1 VKLAVTFLKPLAAVK
16 VEQAAVP
23 PAMKFPDDWPATP
36 IVHVVLPGW
45 KFEPSTLTWEPTVP
59 DTGNS

>member
-16 VEQAAVP
+16 VEQAAVL

-36 IVHVVLPGW
+36 TVHVVLPGW
-45 KFEPSTLTWEPTVP
+45 KFEPSMFTKEPTVP
-59 DTGNS
+59 EVGNS